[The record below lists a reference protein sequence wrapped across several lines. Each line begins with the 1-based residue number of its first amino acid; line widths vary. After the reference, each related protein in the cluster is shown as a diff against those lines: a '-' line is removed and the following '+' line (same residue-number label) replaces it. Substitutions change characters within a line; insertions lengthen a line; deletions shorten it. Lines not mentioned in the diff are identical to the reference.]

1 MKVRVL
7 GCSGAIARGSRT
19 TSFLIDT
26 DILVDAGT
34 GVGDLTVGE
43 MLRVDHVF
51 ITHAHLDHIT
61 ALPLML
67 DAMGARRRQPV
78 IVHALPQTIEAMR
91 AHIFNNLIWP
101 DFSRIPT
108 EAAPF
113 MRFAAIET
121 GEVEEI
127 GGRRIEAL
135 PARHTV
141 PAVGYAVS
149 ADPAMRKDG
158 KAATWVFSGDTGP
171 NPAFWQRV
179 NQLDGVRM
187 LVIETAFSRRESKLA
202 EISQHLAPDTLA
214 QELAQISPEKDFPIY
229 ITHTKPT
236 ETVQILVELGG
247 LQRDNAQKSAPPGA
261 TDHGRRL
268 YELHGLQAGQ
278 EFDL

>member
-19 TSFLIDT
+19 TSFLVDT
-26 DILVDAGT
+26 NILVDAGT

-43 MLRVDHVF
+43 MLRIDHVF

-78 IVHALPQTIEAMR
+78 IVHALPETIEALR

-101 DFSRIPT
+101 DFSRIPS

-113 MRFAAIET
+113 MRFAPIET
-121 GEVEEI
+121 GQVVEI
-127 GGRRIEAL
+127 GDRRVEAL
-135 PARHTV
+135 PAQHTV

-149 ADPAMRKDG
+149 VDPSGRTDG
-158 KAATWVFSGDTGP
+158 KTATWVFSGDTGP
-171 NPAFWQRV
+171 NPAFWRRV
-179 NQLDGVRM
+179 NQLDDVRM

-214 QELAQISPEKDFPIY
+214 QELAQIAPEKDYPIY

-247 LQRDNAQKSAPPGA
+247 LQKDAAQKTGAAGA
-261 TDHGRRL
+261 TARGRRL

>member
-43 MLRVDHVF
+43 MLRIDHVF
-51 ITHAHLDHIT
+51 ITHAHLDHIA

-78 IVHALPQTIEAMR
+78 IVHALPRTIEAMR

-101 DFSRIPT
+101 DFSRIPS
-108 EAAPF
+108 EAEPF
-113 MRFAAIET
+113 MRFETIEM
-121 GEVEEI
+121 GDVVEI

-135 PARHTV
+135 PAQHTV

-149 ADPAMRKDG
+149 ADPARRADG
-158 KAATWVFSGDTGP
+158 KPATWVFSGDTGP

-179 NQLDGVRM
+179 NQLDEVRM

-202 EISQHLAPDTLA
+202 EISQHLSPDTLA
-214 QELAQISPEKDFPIY
+214 QELAQIAPDKDYPIY

-247 LQRDNAQKSAPPGA
+247 LQKNPAQDADASTRAA
-261 TDHGRRL
+261 RAARQ

>member
-43 MLRVDHVF
+43 MLRIDHVF

-78 IVHALPQTIEAMR
+78 MVHALPQTIEAMR

-101 DFSRIPT
+101 DFSRIPS

-113 MRFAAIET
+113 MRFAPIET
-121 GEVEEI
+121 GEVVEI

-135 PARHTV
+135 PAQHTV

-158 KAATWVFSGDTGP
+158 QAATWVFSGDTGP
-171 NPAFWQRV
+171 NPAFWRRV
-179 NQLDGVRM
+179 NQLDDVRM

-214 QELAQISPEKDFPIY
+214 QELAQIAPGKDFPIY

-247 LQRDNAQKSAPPGA
+247 LQRDSTQKSTPPGA
-261 TDHGRRL
+261 KDQGGRL

>member
-19 TSFLIDT
+19 TSFLVDT

-43 MLRVDHVF
+43 MLRIDHVF

-67 DAMGARRRQPV
+67 DAMGARRREPV
-78 IVHALPQTIEAMR
+78 MVHALPKTIEALR

-101 DFSRIPT
+101 DFSRIPS

-113 MRFAAIET
+113 MRFAPIET
-121 GEVEEI
+121 GEVVEI
-127 GGRRIEAL
+127 GDRRVEAL
-135 PARHTV
+135 PAQHTV

-149 ADPAMRKDG
+149 VDSAGRKDG
-158 KAATWVFSGDTGP
+158 RAATWVFSGDTGP
-171 NPAFWQRV
+171 NPAFWRRV
-179 NQLDGVRM
+179 NQLDDVRM

-214 QELAQISPEKDFPIY
+214 QELAQIAPGKDYPIY

-247 LQRDNAQKSAPPGA
+247 LQKDSAQKSGA
-261 TDHGRRL
+261 AGALARGGRL

>member
-19 TSFLIDT
+19 TSFLIDA
-26 DILVDAGT
+26 DILIDAGT

-43 MLRVDHVF
+43 MLRIDHVF
-51 ITHAHLDHIT
+51 ITHAHLDHIA

-101 DFSRIPT
+101 DFSRIPS
-108 EAAPF
+108 EEAPF
-113 MRFAAIET
+113 MRFVPIET
-121 GEVEEI
+121 GDVVEI

-135 PARHTV
+135 PAQHTV
-141 PAVGYAVS
+141 PAVGYAAS
-149 ADPAMRKDG
+149 ADPTARKDG

-171 NPAFWQRV
+171 NPAFWRRV
-179 NQLDGVRM
+179 NQLDDVRM

-214 QELAQISPEKDFPIY
+214 QELAQIAPGKEYPIY

-247 LQRDNAQKSAPPGA
+247 LQKDAAQKSSLPAG
-261 TDHGRRL
+261 TIGISRL
-268 YELHGLQAGQ
+268 YELHALQAGQ

>member
-26 DILVDAGT
+26 DILIDAGT

-43 MLRVDHVF
+43 MLRIDHVF

-78 IVHALPQTIEAMR
+78 IVHALPKTIEAMR

-101 DFSRIPT
+101 DFSRIPS
-108 EAAPF
+108 EEAPF
-113 MRFAAIET
+113 MRFVPIET
-121 GEVEEI
+121 GEVVEI
-127 GGRRIEAL
+127 AERRIEAL
-135 PARHTV
+135 PAQHTV
-141 PAVGYAVS
+141 PAVGYAATS
-149 ADPAMRKDG
+149 G
-158 KAATWVFSGDTGP
+158 KNGKTATWVFSGDTGP

-179 NQLDGVRM
+179 NQLVDVRM
-187 LVIETAFSRRESKLA
+187 LVIETAFSRRESRLA
-202 EISQHLAPDTLA
+202 EISQHLSPDTLA
-214 QELAQISPEKDFPIY
+214 QELAQIAPDRDYPIY

-247 LQRDNAQKSAPPGA
+247 LQKDATKSLASAGA
-261 TDHGRRL
+261 HSNRL

-278 EFDL
+278 EFDF

>member
-26 DILVDAGT
+26 DILIDAGT

-43 MLRVDHVF
+43 MLRIDHVF
-51 ITHAHLDHIT
+51 ITHAHLDHIA

-78 IVHALPQTIEAMR
+78 MVHALPQTIEALR

-101 DFSRIPT
+101 DFSRIPS
-108 EAAPF
+108 EEAPF
-113 MRFAAIET
+113 MRFAPIDT
-121 GEVEEI
+121 GDVVEVN
-127 GGRRIEAL
+127 GRRIEAL
-135 PARHTV
+135 PAQHTV
-141 PAVGYAVS
+141 PAVGYAAS
-149 ADPAMRKDG
+149 ADPMSRKDG

-171 NPAFWQRV
+171 NPAFWRRV
-179 NQLDGVRM
+179 NQLDDVRM

-214 QELAQISPEKDFPIY
+214 QELAQIAPGKDYPIY

-247 LQRDNAQKSAPPGA
+247 LQKDAAQKSSPPAG
-261 TDHGRRL
+261 TTRISRQ
-268 YELHGLQAGQ
+268 YELHALQAGQ